1 MPAIIQSMRH
11 EIEVP
16 YYPLDEFP
24 PYEKIRRHRDP
35 EYSGNS
41 HKKPKFQPIFSAV
54 APDQVIIEMPNIDS
68 LKEEF
73 KPFGSLISLFV
84 FNRGPQAV
92 TRRVIRKLGPSA
104 VSSDFK
110 LNPHIEEIMLTAS
123 GMAFERLAHLYLNDK
138 VKKESGEEKRV
149 LDPGSPSRIF
159 QSLRDFDGSI
169 NFVPDGIVMTNFPRE
184 AILSGLCE
192 YKMSPHKDIDD
203 LRMQVRLMTDFINRF
218 SGQNLRINTKLDNYL
233 KENHTEI
240 KVDNKSNVNIVI
252 PDNSFPNT
260 RNISQDPRV
269 NVYVAPFPRELPI
282 SLAIASLKDFGKVIL

>member
-1 MPAIIQSMRH
+1 MRH
-11 EIEVP
+11 EIETEP

-24 PYEKIRRHRDP
+24 AYKKYEKIRRHRDP
-35 EYSGNS
+35 EYKGFGR
-41 HKKPKFQPIFSAV
+41 KEPKFQPNFSAI
-54 APDQVIIEMPNIDS
+54 APDEIIIEMPNIDS
-68 LKEEF
+68 VKEEF

-84 FNRGPQAV
+84 FYRGSEAV

-110 LNPHIEEIMLTAS
+110 SNPHIEEIMSTAS

-138 VKKESGEEKRV
+138 LKKESEGKKKV
-149 LDPGSPSRIF
+149 LDPGSPTRIF

-184 AILSGLCE
+184 ATLSGLCE
-192 YKMSPHKDIDD
+192 YKMSPHKDIKE
-203 LRMQVRLMTDFINRF
+203 LIGQVRIMTRFINRF

-240 KVDNKSNVNIVI
+240 KVDNKPNINIVI

-269 NVYVAPFPRELPI
+269 NVHVAPFPRELPI
-282 SLAIASLKDFGKVIL
+282 RLAIASLKDFGKVILHT